1 MQREGSG
8 MKDRLLIG
16 ILLAAV
22 ALVYGNT
29 LRNQFTMD
37 DGLYVMGNPQTTQ
50 PSLQLFF
57 SKNRIT
63 SVYRPLTFASIALSW
78 ALGGTE
84 PLGYHLLNL
93 LLHTVAAWL
102 LNLLLMEIFD
112 GHPQGKNIAFAAALL
127 FAVHPIH
134 SEAVNS
140 VMGRSEMLAAG
151 FLLAG
156 WILHLRDREIPAF
169 LCFALAMLSKESA
182 VAALPL
188 VILGDYATGRW
199 RPRLRYAGIAGVT
212 LLYLALLR
220 NAQGGHFGQP
230 TISLM
235 DNPLAS
241 LPPVWRVLNAVR
253 VAWKYAW
260 LHFYPAV
267 LSCDYSFNQIPMYR
281 DWRHTLPAALAATAA
296 VASWIWAIRN
306 QKTGLALAVGIY
318 LVGFAATA
326 NILMPTGT
334 IMGERLAYLP
344 SAGFCALL
352 ALAWSWLRERRR
364 TLAWGLLA
372 ILMLALAA
380 RTVKRNADWSDNLAL
395 YSSAVRAVP
404 NSAKM
409 HANLGGEYLIRN
421 QFDLARRE
429 FQIALRINPDS
440 PDTLAS
446 FGLLESWQGNY
457 QEAGALMEK
466 ALHMSARDN
475 PHYDSMVVDFADIL
489 SKTNHVDAALEFLDR
504 EIAESPGFARAWSSR
519 AWIRYQRDELAP
531 ARNDAQMALRLDP
544 GDAQAQQVLRQ
555 VDPPAP
561 VPPH

>member
-29 LRNQFTMD
+29 LRNQFSMD

-156 WILHLRDREIPAF
+156 WILHLRDREIPAL

-212 LLYLALLR
+212 LLYLAL
-220 NAQGGHFGQP
+220 
-230 TISLM
+230 
-235 DNPLAS
+235 LAS